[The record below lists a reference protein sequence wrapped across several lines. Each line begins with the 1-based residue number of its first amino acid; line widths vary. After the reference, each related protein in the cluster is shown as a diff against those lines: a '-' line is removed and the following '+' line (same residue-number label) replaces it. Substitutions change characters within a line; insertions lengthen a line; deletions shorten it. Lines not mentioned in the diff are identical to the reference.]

1 MDVDPQTYHELRMAV
16 ETYARLLD
24 ADRLEEWVDL
34 FEEDCRY
41 EIMSRENVMQNLP
54 LSLMLCDNKNM
65 LRDRIMS
72 LRQANIYNIHVDCHV
87 LSLLHITQPAAGMC
101 EAEANYALF
110 QSNQEGE
117 TRLFSVGRY
126 EFRLS
131 RREQGWQFSQARVV
145 VDTGAVLTL
154 LATPI

>member
-1 MDVDPQTYHELRMAV
+1 MTVPAQTFQEIYEIV
-16 ETYARLLD
+16 ERYTRLLD

-34 FEEDCRY
+34 FEEDCYY
-41 EIMSRENVMQNLP
+41 EIMSRENVRQNLP

-65 LRDRIMS
+65 LRDRVMS

-87 LSLLHITQPAAGMC
+87 VSLLNVTHSDGGGC
-101 EAEANYALF
+101 EAGANFALF
-110 QSNQEGE
+110 QSNKEGE
-117 TRLFSVGRY
+117 TRLFSAGRY
-126 EFRLS
+126 EFKLNRTA
-131 RREQGWQFSQARVV
+131 QGWRLAAARVV